1 MFIAKIIGKDFHNKF
16 YINVTKYIR
25 LDSLNENYL
34 WKLQNTCDITQL
46 NVNNIYVM

>member
-16 YINVTKYIR
+16 YIYLTK
-25 LDSLNENYL
+25 NYL
-34 WKLQNTCDITQL
+34 WKMKNTCDITQL